1 VGEAWEGRVRS
12 GAPPLAGVV
21 HGRRRLE
28 RRRRWRESLSRAR
41 IRLEEEQHGGGRH
54 QRVAPDPV
62 PRRPPESSMGT
73 VDVDPHRLRP
83 PRVRLHLAS
92 CRRISALLAPPRSS
106 MAGRCELW
114 RAALQPMRASRRAD
128 GERVAVGTPARRR
141 QEGRGGNWL
150 GFGGERGCGRV
161 GVRVTGGGVR
171 KTVWGHL
178 QRTAP
183 SLLCV
188 EI

>member
-1 VGEAWEGRVRS
+1 VRS

-161 GVRVTGGGVR
+161 GVLGGVKCGGR
-171 KTVWGHL
+171 GCSQNCPGAFAKNGTIS
-178 QRTAP
+178 
-183 SLLCV
+183 SLRRNIV
-188 EI
+188 